1 MEFEF
6 DKKSILDAITKGIH
20 AIFGDDYNI
29 ETGEVKQGMEKPCF
43 FVRMLNGEEK
53 HQRGQ
58 RYKRNLNFLIIG
70 FSQNDDVVK
79 LYDMADKLY
88 NLNYVELANG
98 DLLRCINKSDR
109 VEDNTLQ
116 FFFDIK
122 CFIYK
127 NATVDPQEK
136 MENVTVEIKK

>member
-6 DKKSILDAITKGIH
+6 NKKSILDAITKGIH
-20 AIFGDDYNI
+20 TIFGDEYNI
-29 ETGEVKQGMEKPCF
+29 EIGEVKQGIEKPCF
-43 FVRMLNGEEK
+43 FVRMLNGEEM
-53 HQRGQ
+53 HQRGE
-58 RYKRNLNFLIIG
+58 RYKRNMNFLIIG
-70 FSQNDDVVK
+70 FSLNDDMVK
-79 LYDMADKLY
+79 LYEMADKLY
-88 NLNYVELANG
+88 NLNYVTLANG
-98 DLLRCINKSDR
+98 DLLRCRNKSDR

-116 FFFDIK
+116 FFFDIR